1 MDSSLVNVIVAAL
14 AFAIAFG
21 GVRGFIHLKAR
32 RQANRARRAGQ
43 ARNASAQATTPA
55 SLNKSKR
62 RRQEQMAAKRAK
74 SRDAGDS

>member
-21 GVRGFIHLKAR
+21 GVRGFLHFKAR
-32 RQANRARRAGQ
+32 RQASLARRAEQ
-43 ARNASAQATTPA
+43 ARKASAEVAPA

-62 RRQEQMAAKRAK
+62 RRQEQQAAKQAHK
-74 SRDAGDS
+74 GDAGGH